1 MNRSILEKELK
12 KAHVSFKGWVSL
24 ECDDCKEVW
33 QPFNEAIGDNSPTAK
48 LEFWRCPNNCNRG
61 TVVSQEL
68 QTASPKYIMLRDI
81 PGMVF
86 GDEDL
91 PQFERYVRSMDAT
104 EIPTGRNLI

>member
-61 TVVSQEL
+61 TVVSQGL